1 MKYMIIGL
9 SALLVSFCS
18 KEDGLTL
25 NDNDYFVFGHFYG
38 FCIGEDCVK
47 VFKLT
52 KDQLFEDTTDNY
64 LATDFDFIP
73 MGKEK
78 FELVKDLIHA
88 IPDQLLKEDKGTIGC
103 PDCADQGGLYIEI
116 SNKGR
121 IQSWRIDQNKS
132 AVPTYLND
140 LMDQV
145 NAAINRL

>member
-9 SALLVSFCS
+9 SALLISFCS

-25 NDNDYFVFGHFYG
+25 NDNDYLVFGHFYG
-38 FCIGEDCVK
+38 FCIGKDCVK
-47 VFKLT
+47 MFKLT

-78 FELVKDLIHA
+78 FELVKDLVHA
-88 IPDQLLKEDKGTIGC
+88 IPDQLLKEDNGTIGC
-103 PDCADQGGLYIEI
+103 PDCADQGGLFIEI

-121 IQSWRIDQNKS
+121 TQSWRIDQNKGS
-132 AVPTYLND
+132 VPAYLHD

-145 NAAINRL
+145 NKAIDKL